1 MQFPTEENIKHFLKV
16 MDVTRRKSAAFTA
29 AVNYVAQKN
38 ALYTREDTHPI
49 TAPGLKVM
57 KDIRYHEID
66 SLIRNSRKEF
76 ALIMFTQPG
85 CGFCNAQ
92 IDILSFFEETFGWP
106 LRMVNIKENP
116 AAGARF
122 GVEQTPSIILVHKE
136 TKDYL
141 RISSGVISLSKL
153 KLRLYRSIRMM
164 KNEILPEQWGT
175 YDFEKGTGGDPLKFV
190 DIDNR
195 FNSPQKIKKPGMKI
209 QQYIP
214 FISYVVFI
222 TSVILHEIS
231 HGVTA
236 YLCGDTTAMDAGR
249 LSLSPIRHFDVIGSM
264 VVPVL
269 LFLTGSTIFG
279 WAKPVPVNF
288 DNLKLKKKVIVSC
301 AGVFTNIDFSGSRI
315 VFILQNQSIH
325 GARSADVDTNTLYRS
340 FSVFSH

>member
-1 MQFPTEENIKHFLKV
+1 MFCSNKKEDRIYPLWLSIIFLTLCIFSHSIDGFARENQMGEGSASKGLDPKNDKIFYDGRQRGWYWYEAGKEGKETKTSTSSEYSATKPPSKAPSKYSYNEMWVMYPDDFKAYSSKVTKRAVQFPTEENITHYLEV

-57 KDIRYHEID
+57 KDIRYHEVD

-92 IDILSFFEETFGWP
+92 TDILSFFEETFGWP

-195 FNSPQKIKKPGMKI
+195 FNS
-209 QQYIP
+209 
-214 FISYVVFI
+214 
-222 TSVILHEIS
+222 
-231 HGVTA
+231 
-236 YLCGDTTAMDAGR
+236 R
-249 LSLSPIRHFDVIGSM
+249 NR
-264 VVPVL
+264 
-269 LFLTGSTIFG
+269 
-279 WAKPVPVNF
+279 
-288 DNLKLKKKVIVSC
+288 
-301 AGVFTNIDFSGSRI
+301 
-315 VFILQNQSIH
+315 
-325 GARSADVDTNTLYRS
+325 
-340 FSVFSH
+340 

>member
-1 MQFPTEENIKHFLKV
+1 MFCSNKEDRICPLWLCIIFLTLCIFSHSIDGFAWENQTGVRSASKGLNPNNDKIFYDDRQRGWYWYEAGKEGKETKTSTSTDYSPIQPSSKGPFKYSYNEMWVMYPDDFKAYSSKVTKQAVQFPTEENITHYLEV

-57 KDIRYHEID
+57 KDIRYHEVD

-92 IDILSFFEETFGWP
+92 TDILSFFEETFGWP

-195 FNSPQKIKKPGMKI
+195 FNSRK
-209 QQYIP
+209 
-214 FISYVVFI
+214 
-222 TSVILHEIS
+222 
-231 HGVTA
+231 
-236 YLCGDTTAMDAGR
+236 R
-249 LSLSPIRHFDVIGSM
+249 
-264 VVPVL
+264 
-269 LFLTGSTIFG
+269 
-279 WAKPVPVNF
+279 
-288 DNLKLKKKVIVSC
+288 
-301 AGVFTNIDFSGSRI
+301 
-315 VFILQNQSIH
+315 
-325 GARSADVDTNTLYRS
+325 
-340 FSVFSH
+340 

>member
-1 MQFPTEENIKHFLKV
+1 MAMFCSNKTEDRKNTLWICIIFLAVCIFSHSTNVCARESQKREGTVSKVLHPNNDKVFYDDRQRGWYWFDAGNKIKKKETTPSTEFSITQPPSNGSSKYSYNEMWVMYPDDFKAYSSRVTKQAVQFPTEENIKHYLEV

-49 TAPGLKVM
+49 TAPGLTVM
-57 KDIRYHEID
+57 KDIRYQEID
-66 SLIRNSRKEF
+66 TLIRNSRREF

-92 IDILSFFEETFGWP
+92 IDILSFFEESYGWP

-122 GVEQTPSIILVHKE
+122 GVEQTPSIILVHKD
-136 TKDYL
+136 TKDYM

-195 FNSPQKIKKPGMKI
+195 FNSSKK
-209 QQYIP
+209 
-214 FISYVVFI
+214 
-222 TSVILHEIS
+222 
-231 HGVTA
+231 
-236 YLCGDTTAMDAGR
+236 
-249 LSLSPIRHFDVIGSM
+249 
-264 VVPVL
+264 
-269 LFLTGSTIFG
+269 
-279 WAKPVPVNF
+279 
-288 DNLKLKKKVIVSC
+288 
-301 AGVFTNIDFSGSRI
+301 
-315 VFILQNQSIH
+315 
-325 GARSADVDTNTLYRS
+325 
-340 FSVFSH
+340 

>member
-1 MQFPTEENIKHFLKV
+1 MYSIIKTEDRKNPLWICIIFLALCIFSLSIDGFARESQMGEGTASKGLNPKNDKVFYDDRQKGWYWYEAGKEGKETKTSTSTEYSATQPSIKGPLKYSYNEMWVMYPDDFKAYSAKVTKRAVQFPTEENIKHFLEV

-29 AVNYVAQKN
+29 AVNYVAQKD
-38 ALYTREDTHPI
+38 ALYTRENTHPI

-85 CGFCNAQ
+85 CGFCIAQ
-92 IDILSFFEETFGWP
+92 TDILSFFEETFGWP

-122 GVEQTPSIILVHKE
+122 GVEQTPSIMLVHKE

-195 FNSPQKIKKPGMKI
+195 FNPSKK
-209 QQYIP
+209 
-214 FISYVVFI
+214 
-222 TSVILHEIS
+222 
-231 HGVTA
+231 
-236 YLCGDTTAMDAGR
+236 
-249 LSLSPIRHFDVIGSM
+249 
-264 VVPVL
+264 
-269 LFLTGSTIFG
+269 
-279 WAKPVPVNF
+279 
-288 DNLKLKKKVIVSC
+288 
-301 AGVFTNIDFSGSRI
+301 
-315 VFILQNQSIH
+315 
-325 GARSADVDTNTLYRS
+325 
-340 FSVFSH
+340 

>member
-1 MQFPTEENIKHFLKV
+1 MFFSNKGEDRKNPLWICIIFLVLCIFILSIDGFARESQMGEGTASKGLNPKNDNVFYDDRQKGWYWYEAGKEGKETKTSTPTEYSATQPPSKAPSKNSYNEMWVMHPDDFKVYSARVTKRAVQFPTEENIKHFLEV

-164 KNEILPEQWGT
+164 KKEILPEQWGT

-195 FNSPQKIKKPGMKI
+195 FNYPK
-209 QQYIP
+209 
-214 FISYVVFI
+214 
-222 TSVILHEIS
+222 
-231 HGVTA
+231 
-236 YLCGDTTAMDAGR
+236 R
-249 LSLSPIRHFDVIGSM
+249 
-264 VVPVL
+264 
-269 LFLTGSTIFG
+269 
-279 WAKPVPVNF
+279 
-288 DNLKLKKKVIVSC
+288 
-301 AGVFTNIDFSGSRI
+301 
-315 VFILQNQSIH
+315 
-325 GARSADVDTNTLYRS
+325 
-340 FSVFSH
+340 

>member
-1 MQFPTEENIKHFLKV
+1 MFCISKTKDRKNPLWICIIFLALCIFSLSIDGFARESQIGEGTALKGLNPKNDKVFYDDRQRGWYWYEAGKEVKETKTSTINRVFHNTTIEQGTLKYSYNEMWVMYPDDFKAYSTKVTKQAVQFPTEDNIKQFLKV

-141 RISSGVISLSKL
+141 RISSGS
-153 KLRLYRSIRMM
+153 Y
-164 KNEILPEQWGT
+164 
-175 YDFEKGTGGDPLKFV
+175 
-190 DIDNR
+190 
-195 FNSPQKIKKPGMKI
+195 
-209 QQYIP
+209 
-214 FISYVVFI
+214 FIVE
-222 TSVILHEIS
+222 TE
-231 HGVTA
+231 T
-236 YLCGDTTAMDAGR
+236 
-249 LSLSPIRHFDVIGSM
+249 
-264 VVPVL
+264 
-269 LFLTGSTIFG
+269 
-279 WAKPVPVNF
+279 K
-288 DNLKLKKKVIVSC
+288 
-301 AGVFTNIDFSGSRI
+301 
-315 VFILQNQSIH
+315 
-325 GARSADVDTNTLYRS
+325 TL
-340 FSVFSH
+340 